1 MAAEPFEEK
10 MRRGGGPAI
19 EQACRFFMGD
29 DPVHNSMRKIAQ
41 RLDALSIPYAIAGG
55 MALSAHGYNRNTVDV
70 DLLVTREDLAKIHEN
85 LEGLGYLPPFKGSKN
100 LRDVETG
107 VAIEFL
113 ITGGFPGDGKPKPV
127 AFPDP
132 RTSAI
137 EKDGLKFV
145 SLPTLFEL
153 KLASGMTNARRMKD
167 LTDVLELIDAAKI
180 SKDFATQIHPYV
192 RDKFLELWQTAQGD
206 PANPQE

>member
-1 MAAEPFEEK
+1 MGVEPFEEK
-10 MRRGGGPAI
+10 MRKGGGPAI

-55 MALSAHGYNRNTVDV
+55 MSLSAHGFERNTVDV
-70 DLLVTREDLAKIHEN
+70 DLLVTREDLSKVHKE
-85 LEGLGYLPPFKGSKN
+85 LEGLGYLPPFTGSRN

-113 ITGGFPGDGKPKPV
+113 ISGAFPGDGKPKPV

-132 RTSAI
+132 RTCAI
-137 EKDGLKFV
+137 EIDGLKFV
-145 SLPTLFEL
+145 TLPVLFEL
-153 KLASGMTNARRMKD
+153 KLASGMTNPGRIKD
-167 LTDVLELIDAAKI
+167 LGDAQELIRLNRLTKE
-180 SKDFATQIHPYV
+180 FATKLNPYV
-192 RDKFLELWQTAQGD
+192 RDKFVELWSGIQAD
-206 PANPQE
+206 PGQP